1 MFKINALIKI
11 HIKKFEYEFVE
22 NLLKIEYESELFIL
36 ELLCPIVH
44 IKKFNQ
50 RLTRIH
56 MTYEATMLAS
66 LCATKTSKCSKLF
79 SNDIGILVCLIHFQI
94 CFKVK
99 LCMARPQVGNELLTD
114 RTTGG

>member
-1 MFKINALIKI
+1 MLKKKI
-11 HIKKFEYEFVE
+11 HIKKIEYEFVE
-22 NLLKIEYESELFIL
+22 NLLKIEYESKLFIL

-66 LCATKTSKCSKLF
+66 LYTTETSKCSKLF
-79 SNDIGILVCLIHFQI
+79 SNDIGFSVCLIHLLI
-94 CFKVK
+94 CF
-99 LCMARPQVGNELLTD
+99 
-114 RTTGG
+114 